1 MPTLV
6 DNASGPKGDG
16 LKRKIEAGDYPGI
29 VMTTLDG
36 VDQRDYLEGTLNK
49 SACDAFFYYTGATPS
64 AVRYKNWK
72 IYYTMSQPGA
82 EGWICR
88 SFRFTSPW

>member
-64 AVRYKNWK
+64 AVRYRLAMPVTNH
-72 IYYTMSQPGA
+72 
-82 EGWICR
+82 
-88 SFRFTSPW
+88 